1 MLKSSKILQL
11 AGFISVITASAI
23 ALNAQTTQDSRI
35 EALAKLTKT
44 IAVVEKNYVDDINFT
59 EIVNKTISGLLS
71 NLDAHSAYLD
81 EKAFKYMMIQT
92 KRECGGLGIT
102 VGIKDGALTVIA
114 PIDDTPAYK
123 AGVKAGDGILRINGE
138 STINTTID
146 EAVNKMRGKPNTP
159 VDITIVRQG
168 EKKPFDLKI
177 IRDIITVES
186 VQAKMI
192 EDDNILYLRVTNF
205 DQHVTK
211 KAREFIKKYPKASG
225 IILDLRNNPGGLLN
239 QAVGLTNLFVES
251 GVIVSQKGREK
262 NSDEIHSAQ
271 KGNFVTN
278 APLAV
283 LINGGS
289 ASASEIVSGA

>member
-81 EKAFKYMMIQT
+81 EKAFKDMMIQT
-92 KRECGGLGIT
+92 KGEFGGLGIT

-123 AGVKAGDGILRINGE
+123 AGV
-138 STINTTID
+138 
-146 EAVNKMRGKPNTP
+146 
-159 VDITIVRQG
+159 
-168 EKKPFDLKI
+168 
-177 IRDIITVES
+177 
-186 VQAKMI
+186 
-192 EDDNILYLRVTNF
+192 
-205 DQHVTK
+205 
-211 KAREFIKKYPKASG
+211 
-225 IILDLRNNPGGLLN
+225 
-239 QAVGLTNLFVES
+239 
-251 GVIVSQKGREK
+251 
-262 NSDEIHSAQ
+262 
-271 KGNFVTN
+271 
-278 APLAV
+278 
-283 LINGGS
+283 
-289 ASASEIVSGA
+289 